1 MYIRNITAGTYGANL
16 DYLIL
21 DSKGIY
27 AVPTIVVYPYTG
39 GYNTAEAA
47 YTAAANG
54 DTNVKTQVISADTH
68 QADVTGLKFGTR
80 YILALGN
87 VEPEENK
94 FTAYDN
100 ISFTTGDLQ
109 VNFQVTS
116 VNKDSIGVAA
126 DVTKNFEVEGDNS
139 FYFAVYN
146 DDNVMLTSQIV
157 DADLNALRS
166 DSGLSTTL
174 SLEQYSLDNVSSS
187 VTAALCYGKYSS
199 NLTVED
205 IKSAQRSYLM
215 IPNPFKIN

>member
-1 MYIRNITAGTYGANL
+1 MYKRQ
-16 DYLIL
+16 
-21 DSKGIY
+21 
-27 AVPTIVVYPYTG
+27 PYTG

-47 YTAAANG
+47 YTAAAND

-139 FYFAVYN
+139 FYFAVY
-146 DDNVMLTSQIV
+146 S
-157 DADLNALRS
+157 
-166 DSGLSTTL
+166 L
-174 SLEQYSLDNVSSS
+174 SLIHIYGSYSRGIHWIHCTDS
-187 VTAALCYGKYSS
+187 V
-199 NLTVED
+199 
-205 IKSAQRSYLM
+205 KSFHHTGYHAGQDGSEH
-215 IPNPFKIN
+215 

>member
-1 MYIRNITAGTYGANL
+1 M
-16 DYLIL
+16 
-21 DSKGIY
+21 
-27 AVPTIVVYPYTG
+27 
-39 GYNTAEAA
+39 
-47 YTAAANG
+47 
-54 DTNVKTQVISADTH
+54 ISADTH

-146 DDNVMLTSQIV
+146 DDTVMLTRQIV

-174 SLEQYSLDNVSSS
+174 NLEQYALDKVSSS

-199 NLTVED
+199 NLEVGD

-215 IPNPFKIN
+215 IPNPFKTN

>member
-1 MYIRNITAGTYGANL
+1 M
-16 DYLIL
+16 
-21 DSKGIY
+21 
-27 AVPTIVVYPYTG
+27 
-39 GYNTAEAA
+39 
-47 YTAAANG
+47 
-54 DTNVKTQVISADTH
+54 ISADTH

-109 VNFQVTS
+109 VNFQLTS

-146 DDNVMLTSQIV
+146 DDNTVMLTRQIV

-174 SLEQYSLDNVSSS
+174 SLEQYSLDKVQSP
-187 VTAALCYGKYSS
+187 VTAALCYGKYSDS
-199 NLTVED
+199 LTVED

-215 IPNPFKIN
+215 IPNPFKTN